1 MMNLK
6 LSFFLF
12 FFRVYSIIKFAESFV
27 DSTVFE
33 DVNNR
38 EIAFPE
44 GLSSCRGTTVK
55 GISRIQCAA
64 ACYDSTALL
73 WRTVWFTNV
82 DGDCYC
88 FVFNG
93 TAKENLGSCTLC
105 YRDSPSSVIFEL
117 DAVMASIIYAIPS
130 KLCKQVLRML
140 RLLLCNSNQRL
151 FENAV
156 GVCKREHSEI
166 LIINLAM

>member
-1 MMNLK
+1 MNLK

-12 FFRVYSIIKFAESFV
+12 CIRVYSVIKFAESFS

-33 DVNNR
+33 DVNNH
-38 EIAFPE
+38 EISFAA

-64 ACYDSTALL
+64 ACYDSTSLL
-73 WRTVWFTNV
+73 WKTVWFTKV

-93 TAKENLGSCTLC
+93 TGKENLGSCTLC
-105 YRDSPSSVIFEL
+105 YKDSLLSVIFEL
-117 DAVMASIIYAIPS
+117 DTVVATIIYANPS
-130 KLCKQVLRML
+130 KLCK
-140 RLLLCNSNQRL
+140 
-151 FENAV
+151 
-156 GVCKREHSEI
+156 
-166 LIINLAM
+166 